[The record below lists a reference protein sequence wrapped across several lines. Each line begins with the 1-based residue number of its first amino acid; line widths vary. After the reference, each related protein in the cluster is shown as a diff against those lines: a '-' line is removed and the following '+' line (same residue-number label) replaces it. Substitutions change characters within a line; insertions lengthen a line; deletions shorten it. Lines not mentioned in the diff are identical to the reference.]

1 MNSSN
6 LKSYNSLEFGQIRT
20 VIENNEPWFVGKD
33 VAMALGYKN
42 ISDAINKHVDCEDKG
57 VAKCDTLGGSQDMV
71 IINESGLYALI
82 FGSKLEKAMKFKRW
96 VTNDILPSL
105 RKNGMYATDDL
116 LDNPDLLIKIA
127 TQLKEEREK
136 RTALEEINRIN
147 QPKVLFAESVETSNQ
162 SILVGDLAKLI
173 KQNGIDIGQNRL
185 FEWLRENDYL
195 ISRKGESYNMP
206 TQKSMN
212 ARLFEIKESSIV
224 NPDGSVRVTRTTKVT
239 GKGQIYFINKF
250 LKQN

>member
-1 MNSSN
+1 MNE
-6 LKSYNSLEFGQIRT
+6 LQTFNSLEFGQIRM
-20 VIENNEPWFVGKD
+20 ILRDNEPWFVGKD
-33 VAMALGYKN
+33 IATALGYSNHSKAL
-42 ISDAINKHVDCEDKG
+42 IDHVEDEDKLNNNSLSS
-57 VAKCDTLGGSQDMV
+57 LGQRGGWLV
-71 IINESGLYALI
+71 NESGLYSLI
-82 FGSKLEKAMKFKRW
+82 LSSKLESAKKFKRW
-96 VTNDILPSL
+96 ITSDILPSI

-212 ARLFEIKESSIV
+212 AKLFEIKESSIV